1 MTWILLPLVGIASG
15 IVAGILGV
23 GGGTILV
30 PAMVF
35 LGIEAHSAI
44 GTSTLA
50 MIFTSLSGTI
60 RNDAKGGLQVAAV
73 IQIGIASLLGAQGGA
88 FLTTLLKTRTLEILF
103 AILLIFITISGL
115 RKTNIEK
122 RSPTK
127 WLVAGRAL
135 TGLTGGFLS
144 GLFGIG
150 GGIVMVPLQIL
161 LLGEDLI
168 TAVKTS
174 LGVIVITALGATI
187 AHAMHGQVLV
197 LEGITLGAGG
207 VIGAQIGTRMLPALP
222 QNIVKIIFAIL
233 ATILA
238 SALIFWGK

>member
-50 MIFTSLSGTI
+50 MIFTSLSGTM
-60 RNDAKGGLQVAAV
+60 RNHAKGGLQVAAV

-103 AILLIFITISGL
+103 AILLILITVSGM
-115 RKTNIEK
+115 RKRNLEK
-122 RSPTK
+122 RAATR
-127 WLVAGRAL
+127 WIVAARIFIGI
-135 TGLTGGFLS
+135 TGGFLS

-150 GGIVMVPLQIL
+150 GGILMVPLQIL
-161 LLGEDLI
+161 LLGEDLVS
-168 TAVKTS
+168 AVKTS
-174 LGVIVITALGATI
+174 LGVIVITAIGATF
-187 AHAMHGQVLV
+187 AHAMHGHVLL
-197 LEGITLGAGG
+197 LEGLTLGAGG
-207 VIGAQIGTRMLPALP
+207 VIGAQIGTRLLPLIP
-222 QNIVKIIFAIL
+222 QKVVKVTFAIL
-233 ATILA
+233 SFALA
-238 SALIFWGK
+238 GALAIGSN